1 MKLIK
6 GMKKMKS
13 IKMSDVFDLPMNT
26 GDIYIDSDHEGH
38 NTMVVA
44 SITAINAY
52 DANQE
57 RIKELETELAAT
69 KEAVQNLKAEMGD
82 LQ

>member
-1 MKLIK
+1 
-6 GMKKMKS
+6 MKS

-26 GDIYIDSDHEGH
+26 GEMYIDSDHEEH
-38 NTMVVA
+38 HEMESAAV
-44 SITAINAY
+44 TAINAY
-52 DANQE
+52 DDNQE

-69 KEAVQNLKAEMGD
+69 KEAVQNLKAEMED